1 MRTSKFGRVWWGL
14 VNSYLS
20 YIGTIVSNFIGTTI
34 SSSVSRTLLHKT
46 LDHHTIGS
54 NRGIYGL
61 RESISGDL
69 SFYMK
74 NLWPV
79 QSTNVGSVA
88 TMVPESS
95 GIFKYDIIWK
105 SSFRG

>member
-1 MRTSKFGRVWWGL
+1 MRTSKFDRVWWGR
-14 VNSYLS
+14 VHSYLS

-34 SSSVSRTLLHKT
+34 SSPVSRTLLHKT
-46 LDHHTIGS
+46 IDHHTIS
-54 NRGIYGL
+54 IRGIYGL
-61 RESISGDL
+61 GELIFGDL
-69 SFYMK
+69 SFNMK

-79 QSTNVGSVA
+79 QSTYVGSVA

-95 GIFKYDIIWK
+95 GIFKYDIVRT